1 MTTPTDISS
10 IAPRRSAR
18 RGTDRAVGGAVGAMS
33 ALTLLAA
40 IAHALGVIAPTAPL
54 SAGAVCLVTGT
65 LAVVLTGPVGVS
77 ERSAPRSDAPAHTA

>member
-10 IAPRRSAR
+10 IAHRRPALR
-18 RGTDRAVGGAVGAMS
+18 RTDRAVGGAVGATS

-40 IAHALGVIAPTAPL
+40 AAHALGAIAPTAPL
-54 SAGAVCLVTGT
+54 SAGAVCLVTGI

-77 ERSAPRSDAPAHTA
+77 ERSAPRSDAPAPAV